1 MSQETEPMDKFFSG
15 QDPYPDERNVQSDE
29 KDVKMKP
36 DDKISANGQDGGEL
50 QDQINALND
59 ELPESKKHSDLDEEK
74 KQEEANEESKQN
86 EPLECALLETPE

>member
-1 MSQETEPMDKFFSG
+1 
-15 QDPYPDERNVQSDE
+15 
-29 KDVKMKP
+29 MKP

-74 KQEEANEESKQN
+74 KQEEANEESK
-86 EPLECALLETPE
+86 